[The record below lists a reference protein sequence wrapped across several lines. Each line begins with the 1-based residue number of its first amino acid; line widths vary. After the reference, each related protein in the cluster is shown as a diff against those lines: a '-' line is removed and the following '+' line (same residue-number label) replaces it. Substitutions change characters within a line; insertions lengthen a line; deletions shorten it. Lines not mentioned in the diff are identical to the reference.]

1 MKYSFFYK
9 TKLDNIDASL
19 IFSNF
24 KYDLFISAYNQCERV
39 YFVHEN
45 VDAVNK
51 HWIIFPEYDFKPL
64 ETATLKGK
72 IFDYSKSDNDESTV
86 ILDYFEKV
94 VTDLNISSKV
104 CIDIT
109 GFLRPYL
116 VFLVI
121 LLQKKGFSKIDF
133 TYSEPKNYLKK
144 ENTLFSQEFTE
155 IREIRGCM
163 NSHNPDTS
171 NDILILGSGYDYKL
185 IAEIAKEKPEAKKI
199 QILGFPSLQADMF
212 QENIIKVYEAQ
223 EDVSSGDFSIDSD
236 EIILAPAND
245 PFITAELISK
255 FLKKENSHKPI
266 TNIYL
271 SPLSTKAQTLGI
283 ALFYAME
290 CSGQPASIIFPFCK
304 KYSRETSEGISKVW
318 IYTVEF

>member
-9 TKLDNIDASL
+9 TKLDDIDEKL

-24 KYDLFISAYNQCERV
+24 KYDLFISAYNECDRV
-39 YFVHEN
+39 NFVYNN
-45 VDAVNK
+45 VDAPKK
-51 HWIIFPEYDFKPL
+51 HWIIFPEYNFKPL
-64 ETATLKGK
+64 DTILLKGE
-72 IFDYSKSDNDESTV
+72 IFDFSGSVDDESTI
-86 ILDYFEKV
+86 ILDYCNKGGIMFDDSIK
-94 VTDLNISSKV
+94 I

-109 GFLRPYL
+109 GFVRPYL
-116 VFLVI
+116 VFLVR
-121 LLQKKGFSKIDF
+121 LLQKNGVSKIDF
-133 TYSEPKNYLKK
+133 TYSEPKSYVKK
-144 ENTLFSQEFTE
+144 ENTLFSQEFLE

-163 NSHNPDTS
+163 SFHNPDTS
-171 NDILILGSGYDYKL
+171 NDILILGSGYDYKM
-185 IAEIAKEKPEAKKI
+185 IAKIALHKPEAKTV

-223 EDVSSGDFSIDSD
+223 EDVSSGDFTIDSD
-236 EIILAPAND
+236 DIILAPAND
-245 PFITAELISK
+245 PFITAELISEY
-255 FLKKENSHKPI
+255 LEKENQRKKI

-290 CSGQPASIIFPFCK
+290 CLGKPASIIFPFCE
-304 KYSRETSEGISKVW
+304 KYSRETTEGISRVW